1 MRANHCV
8 YYQSPAVN
16 LERVDLGLLPPIGG
30 LLPHLGRHEVLGP
43 ADGLHGLQD
52 GLAGRPRSLSFK
64 TGFGSSLEDSRTFS
78 GLRSRWQ
85 VEVGDISAH

>member
-1 MRANHCV
+1 M
-8 YYQSPAVN
+8 YYQSPASAVN

-52 GLAGRPRSLSFK
+52 GLVGPGRSASRRGSGPRWKTAGRS
-64 TGFGSSLEDSRTFS
+64 
-78 GLRSRWQ
+78 Q
-85 VEVGDISAH
+85 V